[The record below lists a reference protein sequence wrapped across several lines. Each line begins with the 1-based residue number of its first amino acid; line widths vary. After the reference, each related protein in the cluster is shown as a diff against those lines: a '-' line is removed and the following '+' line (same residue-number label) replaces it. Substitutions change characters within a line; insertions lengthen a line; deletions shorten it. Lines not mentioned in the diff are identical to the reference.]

1 MSKRNAILTGE
12 WHVLSAGLSTE
23 PIQLS
28 IGERWNLLSE
38 TVALGFD
45 PPEFAVLSEIVN
57 SIREIGP
64 CASVSIRSSR
74 DVIISCP
81 CDNAFGFAKVGFSV
95 IGGNVIVGNGSS
107 VEVPTLVDFAKRV
120 FLGGE
125 GYVVY
130 RETT

>member
-1 MSKRNAILTGE
+1 MSKQTAKLTGE
-12 WHVLSAGLSTE
+12 WHAFSTGLAAD

-28 IGERWNLLSE
+28 IGQRWNLLSK

-57 SIREIGP
+57 SIRQIGP
-64 CASVSIRSSR
+64 CASVSIRSNR

-95 IGGNVIVGNGSS
+95 MGGNVAVSDGSS
-107 VEVPTLVDFAKRV
+107 VDVPTLIDFAKRV
-120 FLGGE
+120 FLEGE
-125 GYVVY
+125 GYGCKL
-130 RETT
+130 TP

>member
-1 MSKRNAILTGE
+1 MSKQNAKLTGE
-12 WHVLSAGLSTE
+12 WHVLSTGLSTDA
-23 PIQLS
+23 IQLS
-28 IGERWNLLSE
+28 VGERWNLLSE

-45 PPEFAVLSEIVN
+45 SPEFAVLSEIVN
-57 SIREIGP
+57 SIQKIGP

-95 IGGNVIVGNGSS
+95 MGGNVVLGDGS
-107 VEVPTLVDFAKRV
+107 VDVPTLVDFAKRV
-120 FLGGE
+120 FLQGE

>member
-1 MSKRNAILTGE
+1 MSKQNAKLTGE
-12 WHVLSAGLSTE
+12 WHLLSAGISTD

-28 IGERWNLLSE
+28 VGERWDLLSE

-57 SIREIGP
+57 FIREIGP

-81 CDNAFGFAKVGFSV
+81 CDNALGFAKVGFSV
-95 IGGNVIVGNGSS
+95 MGGNVVLGPRH
-107 VEVPTLVDFAKRV
+107 VYVPTLVDFAKRV

-125 GYVVY
+125 GYGC
-130 RETT
+130 TITA

>member
-1 MSKRNAILTGE
+1 MSKQNAKLTGD
-12 WHVLSAGLSTE
+12 WHLLSAGLSTD

-28 IGERWNLLSE
+28 IGERWNVLSE

-57 SIREIGP
+57 SICEIGP

-95 IGGNVIVGNGSS
+95 MGGNVVVVPVS
-107 VEVPTLVDFAKRV
+107 VDVPTLVNFAKRV
-120 FLGGE
+120 FLQGE
-125 GYVVY
+125 GYGC
-130 RETT
+130 RITA